1 MKKILKIFRN
11 FLVITGWTFVFL
23 FVSRL
28 LMSLIWSFDFL
39 SYHSWSIFSNF
50 WNTGGVFKSFP
61 DIMLLICL
69 FMLPF
74 LWFFGLRKS
83 LKLNYVRFFLSPF
96 VAINRFLSPNNTV
109 PERIVLKNVKS
120 TQQMIED
127 IKEEIASIKPAK
139 NEKAGSIRDTI
150 NKKISEEV
158 KK

>member
-1 MKKILKIFRN
+1 MKKILKFFRN
-11 FLVITGWTFVFL
+11 FLVLTGWTFVFL

-39 SYHSWSIFSNF
+39 SYHSWSVFSKF
-50 WNTGGVFKSFP
+50 WNSGGVLKSFP

-74 LWFFGLRKS
+74 LWFLGLRKA
-83 LKLNYVRFFLSPF
+83 LKLNYISVALYPFL
-96 VAINRFLSPNNTV
+96 AINRFLGPKNLI
-109 PERIVLKNVKS
+109 PERIVLKNVKT
-120 TQQMIED
+120 TQQMVED

-150 NKKISEEV
+150 NKKISEET